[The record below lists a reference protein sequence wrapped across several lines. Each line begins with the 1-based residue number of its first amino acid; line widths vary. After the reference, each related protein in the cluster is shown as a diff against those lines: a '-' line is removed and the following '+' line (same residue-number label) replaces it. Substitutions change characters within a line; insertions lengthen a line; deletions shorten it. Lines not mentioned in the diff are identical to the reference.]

1 MCACLPT
8 FLWNYVV
15 HLQICMHVTLTLAWS
30 SSGSVAIRYLL
41 LVVWMM
47 SCLHIVAES
56 FKIKKVVA
64 FLNAVCSI
72 VQFVCVR

>member
-1 MCACLPT
+1 MA
-8 FLWNYVV
+8 
-15 HLQICMHVTLTLAWS
+15 LAWS